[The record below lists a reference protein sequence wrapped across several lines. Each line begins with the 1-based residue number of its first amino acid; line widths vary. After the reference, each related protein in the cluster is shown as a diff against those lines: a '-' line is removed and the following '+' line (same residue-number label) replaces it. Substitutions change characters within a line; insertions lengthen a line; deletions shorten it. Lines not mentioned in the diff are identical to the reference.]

1 MSRNL
6 MRAIDEDVLT
16 AARAAAEQ
24 SAARFVIGWWNDG
37 AQRRVMLLPEG
48 HHVTDEPP
56 LRSSSPPKRQSVFTF
71 VNQDVAGR
79 LRAAGGVSALGRHG
93 CHPFLQCEIGPN
105 WSLKGDPL
113 GPMSRSVV

>member
-1 MSRNL
+1 MMSRNL

-56 LRSSSPPKRQSVFTF
+56 FVPLILISPTGHTK
-71 VNQDVAGR
+71 
-79 LRAAGGVSALGRHG
+79 LLAA
-93 CHPFLQCEIGPN
+93 
-105 WSLKGDPL
+105 
-113 GPMSRSVV
+113 